1 MGIVL
6 VAIAGAI
13 LYRQIPDA
21 AAIIGM
27 ALIVGGVVIVN
38 AFSTTVTY

>member
-21 AAIIGM
+21 PAMLGM

-38 AFSTTVTY
+38 AFSKTFAH